1 MVKVVIINKTGVIK
15 ESNLKKFT
23 KADLYKKCG
32 FRKDK
37 DFKMR
42 AKWKMNDGHVE
53 IYAKGSGRAGSENKY
68 DLPPPID
75 SDLFF
80 GNMIAVFYNGDEL
93 NEDTIQNLTTDEWE
107 KLYEKLFGGFDD
119 LSNEEEESSEE
130 EIPAEFK
137 TKEGYSKEDGFIVG
151 DDEEEEDDETE
162 DKEDYILEQ
171 STDTS
176 DDDEDEENINEL
188 LGSDLDEDDED
199 EESEAEE
206 EEDDD
211 NDIGSEL
218 SEEDY
223 D

>member
-53 IYAKGSGRAGSENKY
+53 IYAKGNGRAGSENKY

-93 NEDTIQNLTTDEWE
+93 NEDTIQNLTTVDWK

-151 DDEEEEDDETE
+151 DDEEEEEDAE